1 MGLCEVV
8 LTRID
13 RVEDPTR
20 VGERCKSESRYV
32 FSFRCFQFQE
42 SITKAGGQG
51 ASMADR
57 EMKLRQAWPG
67 KP

>member
-1 MGLCEVV
+1 MQTDRSFVVGLCEVV

-32 FSFRCFQFQE
+32 FSFRR
-42 SITKAGGQG
+42 
-51 ASMADR
+51 ASPKP
-57 EMKLRQAWPG
+57 EVKEPPWPTG
-67 KP
+67 R